1 MQKSKQDYKIQIHV
15 NDKNPVKYSEQ
26 IIRF

>member
-1 MQKSKQDYKIQIHV
+1 MQKNKQDYKLQINV

-26 IIRF
+26 IISF